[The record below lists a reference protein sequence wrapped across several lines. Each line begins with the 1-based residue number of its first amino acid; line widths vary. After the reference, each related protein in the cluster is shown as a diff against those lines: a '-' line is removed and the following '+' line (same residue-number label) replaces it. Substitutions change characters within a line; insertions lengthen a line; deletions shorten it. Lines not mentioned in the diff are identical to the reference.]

1 MPDFEN
7 EDIDKIFE
15 EIISS
20 DDVKDINSTSIDAV
34 ISIEQVSI
42 ETLIKELIFIS
53 QSLSRSINHVS
64 DLILNFMSIEN
75 YSIEDEVREIL
86 GNMYKLSEDFDEYMI
101 ELMFEDMEDHDD
113 DEDNEDDEQD

>member
-1 MPDFEN
+1 MSDFEN

-20 DDVKDINSTSIDAV
+20 DDIKQIDSPGIDAV

-42 ETLIKELIFIS
+42 DTLIKELIFIA

-64 DLILNFMSIEN
+64 DLVLNFMSIEG
-75 YSIEDEVREIL
+75 YSIEDEAREIL

-101 ELMFEDMEDHDD
+101 ELMFEDMQDEED
-113 DEDNEDDEQD
+113 EQEDDEQD